1 MTRIAAIIPA
11 FNEEHSIESV
21 ILEIRLLA
29 KTRNLNLDV
38 VVINDCS
45 SDETSQKASRLDCI
59 VIDLP
64 INLGIGGAVQ
74 TGIRYACE
82 NGYDFSVQIDG
93 DGQHPPE
100 ELILLLEA
108 QHKNDWNLVIG
119 SRFIEKQGFQS
130 SQVRRV
136 GIRFFRFLNKMLTG
150 LDITD
155 CTSGF
160 RLLDRKAME
169 LAQSYYPD
177 EYPEPESIVYFA
189 RHRLRIGETAI
200 SMKERQSGVSSI
212 RYLDSLYYMSKVSL
226 AILFT
231 FIRTKKH

>member
-1 MTRIAAIIPA
+1 
-11 FNEEHSIESV
+11 
-21 ILEIRLLA
+21 
-29 KTRNLNLDV
+29 
-38 VVINDCS
+38 
-45 SDETSQKASRLDCI
+45 
-59 VIDLP
+59 
-64 INLGIGGAVQ
+64 
-74 TGIRYACE
+74 
-82 NGYDFSVQIDG
+82 
-93 DGQHPPE
+93 
-100 ELILLLEA
+100 
-108 QHKNDWNLVIG
+108 
-119 SRFIEKQGFQS
+119 
-130 SQVRRV
+130 
-136 GIRFFRFLNKMLTG
+136 MLTG